1 MKKLSNSQ
9 VFRLLAEELQHSF
22 SPQALTELAKQTQ
35 FVQRTSKFRAQDLS
49 SLCIGMGQDTAS
61 HSLVRLCGVL
71 ESETG
76 ILISPEGLN
85 LRLNTKAVEFL
96 RSLFSRLLQKQLL
109 STMPLHSSFSAY
121 FRRIRILD
129 ATTFQVS
136 DQLAA
141 VYPGSGGSG
150 KASGV
155 KIQLEYDL
163 LSGQFL
169 HVEVGPGK
177 QNDVNYGKKVQHTV
191 DLQDLCIR
199 DLGYFSLIDLDAI
212 QQKGAYYLSRLKMN
226 TKLFQKNEHVLTF
239 KNGSIK
245 KKYQYTMIDLE
256 AIMDRLQPG
265 ECYEIPV
272 VYIGRDYGLPARA
285 VIYRL
290 TPEQEAQR
298 RKDRAYKEKKKRM
311 TFSDRTKKLQ
321 GINVYVT
328 NIPSEYVSN
337 EAIHEFYSLRW
348 QIEII
353 FKTWKS
359 IFRIHHNTNIK
370 KERLECHI
378 YGKLI
383 ALLLSSTVMFQMR
396 QLLLMKKQKELSEW
410 KAMYMIHDYF
420 RVLYQQMQHQ
430 SNQLAKSFLRL
441 FHLIDKNGRK
451 SHRYRKKTVFD
462 ILGIAYEQH
471 LPK

>member
-1 MKKLSNSQ
+1 MKKSSHFKD
-9 VFRLLAEELQHSF
+9 FRLLAKELQRVF
-22 SPQALTELAKQTQ
+22 SSNFLTHLAKETQ
-35 FVQRTSKFRAQDLS
+35 FLQRTSKFRAQDLAA
-49 SLCIGMGQDTAS
+49 LCIGMGQNIAS
-61 HSLVRLCGVL
+61 YSLTRLCGVL
-71 ESETG
+71 ESKTG
-76 ILISPEGLN
+76 VLISPEGLN
-85 LRLNTKAVEFL
+85 VRLNEKAVEFL
-96 RSLFSRLLQKQLL
+96 RSLFSQLLQKQLL
-109 STMPLHSSFSAY
+109 ATISLPSSFSEY
-121 FRRIRILD
+121 FRCIRILD
-129 ATTFQVS
+129 ATTFQIS

-141 VYPGSGGSG
+141 IYPGSGGSR

-169 HVEVGPGK
+169 HVALGPAK
-177 QNDVNYGKKVQHTV
+177 ENDVNYGKEVQPTI

-199 DLGYFSLIDLDAI
+199 DLGYFSLIDLDDI
-212 QQKGAYYLSRLKMN
+212 QQKGAYYLYRLKMN
-226 TKLFQKNEHVLTF
+226 TKLFQKNEEALTF
-239 KNGSIK
+239 KSGAIK

-256 AIMDRLQPG
+256 SIMEQLQPG
-265 ECYEIPV
+265 ELYEIPV
-272 VYIGRDYGLPARA
+272 VYVGCDYLLPVRA

-290 TPEQEAQR
+290 TPDQETQR
-298 RKDRAYKEKKKRM
+298 RKDRAYKEKKKNI
-311 TFSDRTKKLQ
+311 TFSNRTKKLQ
-321 GINVYVT
+321 GINVYIT
-328 NIPSEYVSN
+328 NIPLGYVSK

-396 QLLLMKKQKELSEW
+396 QVLLLKKQKELSEW
-410 KAMYMIHDYF
+410 KAMYIIHDYF
-420 RVLYQQMQHQ
+420 RVLYRQIQEQ
-430 SNQLAKSFLRL
+430 SKQLLTSFLRL
-441 FHLIDKNGRK
+441 FHLLDKNGRK

-462 ILGIAYEQH
+462 ILGTAYEQH
-471 LPK
+471 IEK